1 MDTIVIYAQFLEK
14 HENVL
19 TYGIRLAEHLNKKIK
34 MVHVIDTRNM
44 DFYRGF
50 SDPDGT
56 LASASSYELMEEQ
69 KKVAHKY
76 FTDLKAD
83 FQKQFQ
89 LNSEIEIRL
98 EIGNTEMILSE
109 EAKNKKT
116 YLFLMPH
123 GIEGEIRYLIN
134 DNSYYI
140 EEAKCPV
147 MIVPGEA
154 KFKQVN
160 NIIYATDYQKQD
172 VESIKILAD
181 LAEHFQSGVTALHV
195 VEDKK
200 KFEDSLED
208 RGFRSMLENELKYK
222 SLDFASVDGND
233 DVANVIVSYAGS
245 NQADIIALLKENR
258 NFWERLFHPSVSKE
272 VINESKL
279 PVIIFNKEMFS
290 PS

>member
-19 TYGIRLAEHLNKKIK
+19 TYGIRLAEHLNKNIK

-89 LNSEIEIRL
+89 LNCEIEIRL

-123 GIEGEIRYLIN
+123 GIEGEVRYLIN

>member
-123 GIEGEIRYLIN
+123 GIEGEVRYLIN